1 VTVDD
6 GVTIIITVGTVSKKP
21 SQSSPPSQWAAVWQ
35 YTLSLAA
42 RLSQKPQTTS
52 QSAWPFDGSAVKSA
66 FALLLPKVT
75 KGFL

>member
-1 VTVDD
+1 M
-6 GVTIIITVGTVSKKP
+6 
-21 SQSSPPSQWAAVWQ
+21 
-35 YTLSLAA
+35 LSLAA
-42 RLSQKPQTTS
+42 RLPQKPQAAS